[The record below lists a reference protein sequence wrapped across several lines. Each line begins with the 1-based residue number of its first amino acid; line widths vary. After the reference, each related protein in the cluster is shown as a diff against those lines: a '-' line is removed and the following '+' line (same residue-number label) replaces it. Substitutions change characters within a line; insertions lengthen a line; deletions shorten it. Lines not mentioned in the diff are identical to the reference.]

1 MNNLIKEN
9 KSLKCKNLLLLEE
22 NTILKSFKNELEKQ
36 KKNNA
41 TKQEKIQYLIET
53 NNFNIFYNNS
63 KNKKSNNNKII
74 PKFLDLIINSSIS
87 LSYNKTQNNNK
98 LLLTPDKNEH
108 LQKNE
113 KYNNNYDHD
122 EEINESELNLV
133 DDENEYDNNINYDEM
148 NEDINNNENELYNNI
163 EIEIDKNNKKKKKRK
178 RRKKNKSQSTNDI
191 NNINSNINIINEYN
205 TEDKNINEINK
216 NYEQLSQS
224 QKKKNKIK
232 RKIDNMKS
240 DYLAILEQKEILL
253 KENEQYKDK
262 IKELEIMLN
271 NKESNINNINYIL
284 SREIELNILKT
295 NEQVDENEE
304 IQKLNNII
312 IQLKSQINEQE
323 KNLKIDKEDI
333 SLQLNEKILEKDM
346 IIEELTESISK
357 LEKEYKLSL
366 KQIES
371 MKNQISDLEKGL
383 GIDEKMNNLQLL
395 INQKEEQII
404 ILTNQINEYQSK
416 CDDIIMG
423 NNPENKDEQIKLLL
437 NEVKGIRNKIQD
449 ILTFEGR
456 IDNYEEFI
464 KLFSQLIDYLDKNEK
479 EEIKIICEK
488 FNYLMEN
495 YELNGIRFYN
505 RIMQEIFGINNEEL
519 EEEGKDEIEETYYEN
534 NNYNENSINSKKK
547 YD

>member
-1 MNNLIKEN
+1 
-9 KSLKCKNLLLLEE
+9 
-22 NTILKSFKNELEKQ
+22 
-36 KKNNA
+36 
-41 TKQEKIQYLIET
+41 
-53 NNFNIFYNNS
+53 
-63 KNKKSNNNKII
+63 
-74 PKFLDLIINSSIS
+74 
-87 LSYNKTQNNNK
+87 
-98 LLLTPDKNEH
+98 
-108 LQKNE
+108 
-113 KYNNNYDHD
+113 
-122 EEINESELNLV
+122 
-133 DDENEYDNNINYDEM
+133 
-148 NEDINNNENELYNNI
+148 
-163 EIEIDKNNKKKKKRK
+163 
-178 RRKKNKSQSTNDI
+178 
-191 NNINSNINIINEYN
+191 
-205 TEDKNINEINK
+205 
-216 NYEQLSQS
+216 
-224 QKKKNKIK
+224 
-232 RKIDNMKS
+232 MKS
-240 DYLAILEQKEILL
+240 DYLAIHEQKEILL

-295 NEQVDENEE
+295 KEQVDDNEE

-312 IQLKSQINEQE
+312 IQLKYQINEQE
-323 KNLKIDKEDI
+323 KNLKIDQEDI

-416 CDDIIMG
+416 CDDIILG

-464 KLFSQLIDYLDKNEK
+464 KLFSQLIDYLDKNEN

-519 EEEGKDEIEETYYEN
+519 EEEGKDEIEENYDEN
-534 NNYNENSINSKKK
+534 NNYNENSINSNKK